1 MKVYFQ
7 GSLFL
12 LARTIYW
19 LTMANVILTIWMKSA
34 AMMARTVVQITMELE
49 MVNVSLKTSS
59 RCVTMMEE
67 IVVNLRKSMMGFVTL
82 ETWTECVT
90 LMENSMTAPVITRIW
105 QEMVIVIL
113 PTTSQI
119 VSLMIMIVYAQILHW
134 LIMSMLIVQVEI
146 RYLLIW

>member
-1 MKVYFQ
+1 
-7 GSLFL
+7 
-12 LARTIYW
+12 
-19 LTMANVILTIWMKSA
+19 
-34 AMMARTVVQITMELE
+34 
-49 MVNVSLKTSS
+49 
-59 RCVTMMEE
+59 MMEE

-90 LMENSMTAPVITRIW
+90 LMENSMTAPVITKTW